1 MSDHGYLY
9 FLHFTAGLQVRSM
22 QSLKPRRS
30 DDHSGPNSVPFI
42 RAIYSVFDSSGVL
55 PESYT
60 FLCKVLSLRTD
71 FRTSLI

>member
-22 QSLKPRRS
+22 QSLKPLRS
-30 DDHSGPNSVPFI
+30 NDHSGPNSVSFTQ
-42 RAIYSVFDSSGVL
+42 AIYSAFDSSVVL

-60 FLCKVLSLRTD
+60 FFCKVLSLRTD
-71 FRTSLI
+71 FKPL